1 MNESVTEVVP
11 SDAVI
16 TTAWFPTSLLLGV
29 PVRAPALQVNQLGT
43 VVHVNVTVSPESS
56 SLAVV
61 VYEYAASSFAP
72 VTAVL
77 VIAGAS
83 FAPVI
88 VIVTVIVSDND
99 PSETVIVYCSVSE
112 SPVSKPLVSESE
124 LSNVYVQTPL
134 DVTANEPY
142 VPLVELAV

>member
-1 MNESVTEVVP
+1 M
-11 SDAVI
+11 
-16 TTAWFPTSLLLGV
+16 
-29 PVRAPALQVNQLGT
+29 
-43 VVHVNVTVSPESS
+43 
-56 SLAVV
+56 
-61 VYEYAASSFAP
+61 
-72 VTAVL
+72 
-77 VIAGAS
+77 
-83 FAPVI
+83 I